1 MRKKKPEEHV
11 NAERYMLT
19 YSDMITLLMMFFIV
33 MYASSSVDSK
43 KYQQLS
49 QSFKVALDGGSGQ
62 SVIGNVDAVSIKNSS
77 QYAQQQNTTTSQ
89 NQGANQNKSSQ
100 QAAQAAEQ
108 NTLQQLKKTI
118 DNYIAQNNMTG
129 SVSTSIQE
137 RGLVVSVQEASF
149 FDSGQ
154 ADIKPQFQTRIV
166 QIGNILNSIDNYLRI
181 EGNTDNVPIKNSKYQ
196 DNLDLST
203 GRAENVARILIN
215 GSHVNPSRIGATGY
229 GEYRPVTSN
238 DTEAGRAKNRRVDI
252 VVIDNKFNGAES
264 NSGK

>member
-1 MRKKKPEEHV
+1 MRKKKPEDKV
-11 NAERYMLT
+11 DTGRYMLT

-33 MYASSSVDSK
+33 MYASSSVNAK
-43 KYQQLS
+43 KFQQLS

-62 SVIGNVDAVSIKNSS
+62 SIIGNQDAVSMKDSS
-77 QYAQQQNTTTSQ
+77 QYVQQQNTTTSQ
-89 NQGANQNKSSQ
+89 NKGSSQ
-100 QAAQAAEQ
+100 SNASQTAQALEQ
-108 NTLQQLKKTI
+108 NTLAQLKKTI
-118 DNYIAQNNMTG
+118 DNYIAQNNMSG

-154 ADIKPQFQTRIV
+154 ADIKPQFANRIV
-166 QIGNILNSIDNYLRI
+166 QIGNILNSINNYLRI

-203 GRAENVARILIN
+203 ERAENVARILIN

-229 GEYRPVTSN
+229 GEYRPVASN

-252 VVIDNKFNGAES
+252 VVVDNKFNGSES
-264 NSGK
+264 NAGK